1 MNLFVEK
8 LNDALRRNN
17 SFLCVGLDTDF
28 NLIPFKSKNVFKSIL
43 KFNKN
48 IIEATKDLVCCYKI
62 NSAFYEAYGIEG
74 IKALQK
80 TVEFINEIPVI
91 LDAKRSDIGN
101 SAKYYAKFGF
111 EYINADAMTI
121 IPYMGIDT
129 IDVFR
134 DYKEKFVFVVIV
146 SSNPGAKDFQEFPD
160 KKNPVYLKIMKKC
173 KITDKYN
180 NTGYVIGATY
190 PEKIKY
196 IRSRGFNEIFL
207 IPGIGAQK
215 GDAEKSIKY
224 AFMKKGKGIFNVSRA
239 IIYQSDKKNYFKN
252 VRKKAEYYKDLFNS
266 LKQK

>member
-8 LNDALRRNN
+8 LNNN
-17 SFLCVGLDTDF
+17 IKLNSSFLCIGLDTDF
-28 NLIPFKSKNVFKSIL
+28 NLIPFQSKNVFKSIL

-48 IIEATKDLVCCYKI
+48 IVEATKDLVCCYKI
-62 NSAFYEAYGIEG
+62 NSAFYEAYGVDG
-74 IKALQK
+74 IRALQK
-80 TVEFINEIPVI
+80 TVEFIKDIPVI

-111 EYINADAMTI
+111 EYINADAMTL

-134 DYKEKFVFVVIV
+134 NYKEKFVFVVAV
-146 SSNPGAKDFQEFPD
+146 SSNPGAKDFQEFPNR
-160 KKNPVYLKIMKKC
+160 KNPIYLKIMKKC
-173 KITDKYN
+173 KTTDRHN

-196 IRSRGFNEIFL
+196 IRSKGFNEIFL

-215 GDAEKSIKY
+215 GDTKKSIKY
-224 AFMKKGKGIFNVSRA
+224 AFMKKGKAIFNVSRA
-239 IIYQSDKKNYFKN
+239 IIYQSDKKDYFSN
-252 VRKKAEYYKDLFNS
+252 VREKAKYYKNLCNS
-266 LKQK
+266 LK